1 MTHYITLDGGTTNT
15 RLSLVSD
22 GVIKSTKK
30 LGVGSGKGAEGHA
43 LLKKSIADTIKL
55 ILSEENLTENDITA
69 ILCAGTITSE
79 VGLHYVEHT
88 YTPAG
93 LSELKESAKK
103 VFLSDIS
110 PIPFIFISGVKTAPT
125 SLDNADML
133 RGEEAELMGI
143 IELTGD
149 KGPCVYAL
157 MGSHSKIVQTDSLGR
172 IESFS
177 TSLTGELLQ
186 SVAENTILR
195 NSFDYKA
202 CRIRSEFL
210 KKGYTYCLKKGI
222 GEALFKARVLKNI
235 FGEDEDNVYSFFVGA
250 ILCGDVES
258 VRRKAPEKIVVGGN
272 DFLKEAIAI
281 LLREYANTQT
291 VVLPKDI
298 VADCVSIGLV
308 KIFEQ

>member
-1 MTHYITLDGGTTNT
+1 MTHYITVDGGTTNT
-15 RLSLVSD
+15 RVSLVSD

-55 ILSEENLTENDITA
+55 ILAEENLAENDIAA

-125 SLDNADML
+125 ALENADML

-149 KGPCVYAL
+149 KTPCVYVL
-157 MGSHSKIVQTDSLGR
+157 MGSHTKIIQTDKLGR

-186 SVAENTILR
+186 SVAENTILK

-202 CRIRSEFL
+202 CRIKAEFL
-210 KKGYTYCLKKGI
+210 KKGYEYCLEKGLS
-222 GEALFKARVLKNI
+222 EALFKARVLKNI

-250 ILCGDVES
+250 VLCGDVEC
-258 VRRKAPEKIVVGGN
+258 VRKKSPKKVVVGGN
-272 DFLKEAIAI
+272 AFLKEAISI
-281 LLREYANTQT
+281 LLREYVKTET
-291 VVLPKDI
+291 IVLPQKI
-298 VADCVSIGLV
+298 VDDCVSIGLV